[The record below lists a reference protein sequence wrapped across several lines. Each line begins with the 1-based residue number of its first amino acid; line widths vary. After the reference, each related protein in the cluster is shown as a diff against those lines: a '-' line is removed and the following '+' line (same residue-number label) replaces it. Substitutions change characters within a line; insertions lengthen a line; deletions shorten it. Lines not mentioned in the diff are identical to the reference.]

1 MLKGRIKKSL
11 VSLPSDYH
19 HHSPF
24 LSHNVSI
31 SNNDSVCIL
40 KVVDIKE
47 DLNSLGP
54 KMEEFRSVCRQL
66 QSQLK
71 KIPDCS
77 ETPFEME
84 ADALVDSWLDVRIWK
99 TLFTST
105 MCCSVILV
113 SWQICVS
120 LWQVSEKTDCYM
132 DNLRVGLELWEKQLV
147 LGGEVESWTSTKL
160 IIFSESHPFSS
171 ETEVDI
177 MKVCLQK
184 NC

>member
-1 MLKGRIKKSL
+1 
-11 VSLPSDYH
+11 
-19 HHSPF
+19 
-24 LSHNVSI
+24 
-31 SNNDSVCIL
+31 
-40 KVVDIKE
+40 
-47 DLNSLGP
+47 
-54 KMEEFRSVCRQL
+54 
-66 QSQLK
+66 
-71 KIPDCS
+71 
-77 ETPFEME
+77 
-84 ADALVDSWLDVRIWK
+84 
-99 TLFTST
+99 

-184 NC
+184 IFNMP